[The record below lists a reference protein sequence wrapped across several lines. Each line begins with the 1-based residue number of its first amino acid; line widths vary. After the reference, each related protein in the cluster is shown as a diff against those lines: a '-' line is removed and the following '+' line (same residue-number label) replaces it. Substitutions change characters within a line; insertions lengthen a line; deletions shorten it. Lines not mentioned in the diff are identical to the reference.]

1 MFMPVWENSGSTRT
15 KRLFMDSSWRSFS
28 PDMPDDFDFPSWTTA
43 LPQPIMLGPKATTWG
58 GECTIPINIL
68 LAANKGECKIYLWG
82 SVEYNDVFEGTPR
95 HRTEYCVE
103 VRVTG
108 NPHLYQDGG
117 QPLVP
122 FIYRGN
128 PRHNGAE
135 DECFHKL
142 TTASS

>member
-82 SVEYNDVFEGTPR
+82 ALNTMMFLRERQGIELNIVSKFVSPGIPTFIKTVANHLSPSSIAVILDITVPR
-95 HRTEYCVE
+95 T
-103 VRVTG
+103 
-108 NPHLYQDGG
+108 NA
-117 QPLVP
+117 
-122 FIYRGN
+122 FI
-128 PRHNGAE
+128 
-135 DECFHKL
+135 
-142 TTASS
+142 S